1 MRVKMFQPVNNRIV
15 LILCVIIPSV
25 QFSDKIPPA
34 HSPDLSFT
42 DFGGCYIIILF
53 YQIKYSV
60 IYSVILMFYSVK
72 IMDVHFTVS
81 QQII

>member
-1 MRVKMFQPVNNRIV
+1 MFQPVNNRIV

-60 IYSVILMFYSVK
+60 ILMFYSVK